1 MTPILRG
8 MVDAHYE
15 RLHRT
20 GMANDDTDVVCIVD
34 DDESLRRS
42 LRNLLSSVG
51 HQVATFDSAEAFLGS
66 DYIEKP
72 CCLILDLRM
81 PGIGGLPL
89 LHHLTTTASGH
100 RVIVLT
106 GHGDE
111 ETRRRALRTGAIA
124 FLEKPFESDD
134 LLDAVGSATS
144 ASRPA
149 RAAIPRVEPPKQV
162 HTEVPAV
169 GERPIELA
177 GGTLDDEFH
186 ICAFFNGPDEEH
198 RVLRSFV
205 IDGLDRGER
214 NLHIVGPEQRD
225 DHLQWLRDEGI
236 DVDQAMATGQLQ
248 VSLWDDSYL
257 SADGFDMDTML
268 SHVEEILRSDV
279 VAGRPPIRVVAH
291 MEWALLAKPGV
302 EDLVEYEARAD
313 KVLRKYRAPVICVYD
328 LTKFGASV
336 VMDVLRTHPVVII
349 GGLLQQNP
357 FFVPPGEFLRELK
370 ARESERDVTVTS

>member
-1 MTPILRG
+1 M
-8 MVDAHYE
+8 
-15 RLHRT
+15 

-51 HQVATFDSAEAFLGS
+51 YQVATFDSAEAFLGS
-66 DYIEKP
+66 EQSERP

-89 LHHLTTTASGH
+89 LHHLTTIASGH

-106 GHGDE
+106 GHGDA

-124 FLEKPFESDD
+124 FLEKPFESDE
-134 LLDAVGSATS
+134 LLDAVQGAAS

-149 RAAIPRVEPPKQV
+149 RAAVSKGEPPKHVQ
-162 HTEVPAV
+162 TEVAV

-214 NLHIVGPEQRD
+214 SLHIVGSEQRD
-225 DHLQWLRDEGI
+225 EHLQWLRDEGI
-236 DVDQAMATGQLQ
+236 DIEQAMATGQLE
-248 VSLWDDSYL
+248 VRLWDDSYL
-257 SADGFDMDTML
+257 GDDGFDMDRML
-268 SHVEEILRSDV
+268 RHVEEILRSDV
-279 VAGRPPIRVVAH
+279 AAGRPPTRVVAH
-291 MEWALLAKPGV
+291 MEWALLDKPGV

-313 KVLRKYRAPVICVYD
+313 AMLRKYRAPVICAYD

-336 VMDVLRTHPVVII
+336 VMDVLRTHPMVII
-349 GGLLQQNP
+349 GGVLQENP
-357 FFVPPGEFLRELK
+357 FFVPPGEFLREIR
-370 ARESERDVTVTS
+370 ARESERDVTITS